1 MADARFPTQVVIDL
15 KPASRL
21 DEPSLAS
28 LVGRTIEDGRAV
40 VSAEIALY
48 KAKTAE
54 RLTAYKGAVTF
65 FAIAGVLALCGFI
78 ALLVG
83 LILSLA
89 TLIGP
94 GLATLAVVVTVFA
107 IAGVLAMVGK
117 GRLASPRPDVKPD
130 LGPGGA
136 A

>member
-1 MADARFPTQVVIDL
+1 MTPISSVGVSPPGRDAGVTT
-15 KPASRL
+15 
-21 DEPSLAS
+21 
-28 LVGRTIEDGRAV
+28 LVGRLVDESRHL

-48 KAKTAE
+48 KARAGE
-54 RLTAYKGAVTF
+54 RVAAYKSAVVF
-65 FAIAGVLALCGFI
+65 FAISGVLALAALI

-94 GLATLAVVVTVFA
+94 LGGTGVVVGVVLIVAAILAV
-107 IAGVLAMVGK
+107 IGK
-117 GRLASPRPDVKPD
+117 GKLAQ
-130 LGPGGA
+130 PGEA